1 MLALNGG
8 SSYIYVLCIV
18 SDQSIYFWLAKQT
31 CVVLYKASIQSEIIL
46 DLNMKP
52 ELYVDRRSPPVRS
65 VLLLIEALGIDVEE
79 KAIDLSKGEQFSESF
94 LKVICLDT
102 TK

>member
-1 MLALNGG
+1 
-8 SSYIYVLCIV
+8 
-18 SDQSIYFWLAKQT
+18 
-31 CVVLYKASIQSEIIL
+31 
-46 DLNMKP
+46 MKP